1 MGLFESL
8 TLETLRDGVQVLL
21 CLVVLACLACNRLT
35 LARRPQ
41 ARPAAQTPFAH
52 EVGLQGLRQQ
62 AEQSLAA
69 IRQAVEAESRRLE
82 RWGSAGDP
90 DPEPAAAEPE
100 SLDLGRFRI
109 GESATGRYDEL
120 PRMAAG
126 GLTTRELAARTRLPA
141 GEVELALKL
150 RRMNA

>member
-69 IRQAVEAESRRLE
+69 IR
-82 RWGSAGDP
+82 
-90 DPEPAAAEPE
+90 
-100 SLDLGRFRI
+100 
-109 GESATGRYDEL
+109 
-120 PRMAAG
+120 
-126 GLTTRELAARTRLPA
+126 
-141 GEVELALKL
+141 
-150 RRMNA
+150 